1 MFVKFM
7 LLYYILSYYTMLLFM
22 LLYYYLCY
30 YIMLLYYVIILFMLL
45 YYVLLYN
52 QNRNRVE
59 IESVE
64 IESASK

>member
-7 LLYYILSYYTMLLFM
+7 LLYYILSYLLFL

-30 YIMLLYYVIILFMLL
+30 NIMLLYYVIKLFMLL